1 MSSPRHRPHRF
12 AAALAAYLV
21 LATGAGARLGTAQ
34 TAPAEPAAPP
44 GPDYYDITGDF
55 TSLKKIDGETV
66 LELLQNVR
74 IVHGDVTV
82 NADRAVSFTERRLT
96 QLTGNVRVQQGTLVM
111 AGEEGEY
118 RRDEDLAVLK
128 RRVHIVDEGWTVDCD
143 EVRYSR
149 RTGQAWLIGNVVGRD
164 STSTLRADR
173 VLYERTIGRAEAF
186 GSVEL
191 SNREER
197 VIVRGRH
204 GIYHR
209 DRGEGVIDRDPT
221 LVSGPDDDEP
231 VTVVS
236 DTMRVYPDSA
246 RAIAYYRVKII
257 KGNTVTQCDS
267 AMLYDDQKR
276 VELYGHPLARQD
288 RTTMKGDRM
297 VAHYDAKEINRIDIL
312 GAAVIRDERRDSLVV
327 GRDSW
332 VKGDTISLYLHDN
345 NLDSLHVEGNASSE
359 YYPSTPNKVESNFIN
374 GNRMFFRMG
383 RDEIEFVD
391 VSGKAGGTYRYL
403 NLGTNQTADSL
414 RAVADSTLSFIP
426 FAAHAERVQYS
437 AERIQYHAR
446 TKDLVLEKSAR
457 LTYHDNE
464 LTGDAITYHSA
475 LQILDATGS
484 PTLTD
489 AGQKLYGQRMDYDLE
504 SETGLVTS
512 GSTQYQQGYYHGE
525 NMAKVGE
532 NELKVWN
539 SWYSTCDLKEPHYH
553 FAARVMKVY
562 PDDKVFSGPIW
573 LHVGKTPIFAL
584 PFLANSISRGRKSGV
599 LRPDFEFGITSDRSR
614 FIRNVGYYWAT
625 NDYTDFTFVA
635 DFNEDKSWRLH
646 ISNQYKLRYLFDGAV
661 QYSYFRDLTD
671 QSTEWTFDGTHRQT
685 LGEKASLNAGLRFVS
700 SDDAPQSVNT
710 IDDVNRYIDRSI
722 RSNVSLRKSWDT
734 AGFSAS
740 ASRTQNLNIVDPDAI
755 KVQMTLPDVTLS
767 IPSRNLYFGSNA
779 GAPQGLWESI
789 LKNTRYSPSLSGSR
803 QSTEKLY
810 EDSETIK
817 GRAGLALTSPQ
828 RLGFVTLA
836 PGLNTSLVSSRYDLQ
851 RQAYDRIVTSGGVT
865 DTVAVAA
872 LDSTSTITQFTW
884 NVGVSANT
892 NFYGTFYPS
901 IGRLRGIRHTLTP
914 SVAYSLTPAQHGRPR
929 AQGVGLN
936 LRNAF
941 DLKVLD
947 TSKAARED
955 TTHAGEEKVR
965 KLSSVLFWNLS
976 ASYRPDLPLDQA
988 WSTVNSAVNFV
999 LMGMNVSVNHVID
1012 PYTWDVTSTSATS
1025 SLRIGGTHPFGK
1037 TSHVDTRELSTV
1049 AAADTSRAKRKDFA
1063 SGGVDF
1069 TQTGDVAGDRP
1080 PEDLQLEKGRL
1091 PWSMSLGLSYSKSSS
1106 GQSSSTLRM
1115 GWEVNLTDNWRI
1127 DYSTIYDVESREQSG
1142 QYFSIGRDLHCW
1154 EMSFSRQLLGDEWQ
1168 YYFRIS
1174 LKAHSDLYGESG
1186 SRGVGG
1192 GLIGQF

>member
-1 MSSPRHRPHRF
+1 MSLPRHRPQRF
-12 AAALAAYLV
+12 AAALAVYLV
-21 LATGAGARLGTAQ
+21 LATGAGARFGAAQ
-34 TAPAEPAAPP
+34 TQPAPP
-44 GPDYYDITGDF
+44 APDYYDITGDF
-55 TSLKKIDGETV
+55 TSLKKINGETV

-96 QLTGNVRVQQGTLVM
+96 QLTGHVRVQQGTFVM
-111 AGEEGEY
+111 TGEEGEY

-128 RRVHIVDEGWTVDCD
+128 HRVHIIDEGWTVDCD

-149 RTGQAWLIGNVVGRD
+149 RTGQAWLSGNVVGRD

-191 SNREER
+191 SSREER
-197 VIVRGRH
+197 VVVRGRH
-204 GIYHR
+204 GVYHR

-221 LVSGPDDDEP
+221 LVSGPDDEEP

-236 DTMRVYPDSA
+236 DTMRVYPDSS
-246 RAIAYYRVKII
+246 RASAYYRVKII

-276 VELYGHPLARQD
+276 VELFGHPLARQD
-288 RTTMKGDRM
+288 RTTMKGERM
-297 VAHYDAKEINRIDIL
+297 IAHYDEKEINRIDIL
-312 GAAVIRDERRDSLVV
+312 GAAAIRDEGRDSLVV

-332 VKGDTISLYLHDN
+332 VAGDTISLYLHDN
-345 NLDSLHVEGNASSE
+345 DLDSLHVAGHASSE
-359 YYPSTPNKVESNFIN
+359 YYPSTPNKVESNFIT
-374 GNRMFFRMG
+374 GNRMFFRLG
-383 RDEIEFVD
+383 HDEIEFVD
-391 VSGKAGGTYRYL
+391 VSGKAAGTYRYL
-403 NLGTNQTADSL
+403 NLGAHQTADSL
-414 RAVADSTLSFIP
+414 RAVGDSALAFVP
-426 FAAHAERVQYS
+426 FPARAERVEYS
-437 AERIQYHAR
+437 AEHIQYMAR
-446 TKDLVLEKSAR
+446 SKDLVLEKSAR

-464 LTGDAITYHSA
+464 LTGDAITYHSE

-512 GSTQYQQGYYHGE
+512 GSTQYEQGYYHGE

-539 SWYSTCDLKEPHYH
+539 SWYTTCDLKEPHYH
-553 FAARVMKVY
+553 FAARTMKVY

-573 LHVGKTPIFAL
+573 LHVGRTPIFAL
-584 PFLANSISRGRKSGV
+584 PFMANSISRGRSSGV
-599 LRPDFEFGITSDRSR
+599 LRPDFEFGITSDRDR
-614 FIRNVGYYWAT
+614 YIRNVGYYWAT
-625 NDYTDFTFVA
+625 NDYTDFTFVG

-646 ISNQYKLRYLFDGAV
+646 INNQYKLRYLFDGAV
-661 QYSYFRDLTD
+661 QYSYFRDITD
-671 QSTEWTFDGTHRQT
+671 QSTEWTFDGIHRQT

-710 IDDVNRYIDRSI
+710 IDNVNRYIDRSI

-740 ASRTQNLNIVDPDAI
+740 ASRTQNLSIVDPNAI
-755 KVQMTLPDVTLS
+755 QVQTTLPDVTLS
-767 IPSRNLYFGSNA
+767 IPSRNLYFGSDA
-779 GAPQGLWESI
+779 GAPKGFWESI
-789 LKNTRYSPSLSGSR
+789 LKNTRYSPALSGSR
-803 QSTEKLY
+803 ERTEKLY
-810 EDSETIK
+810 QESEAIN
-817 GRAGLALTSPQ
+817 GRAGLSLSSPQ
-828 RLGFVTLA
+828 RIKFLTLA
-836 PGLNTSLVSSRYDLQ
+836 PGVNTSLVSSRFDLQ
-851 RQAYDRIVTSGGVT
+851 RQAYDQIVTVGGVP
-865 DTVAVAA
+865 DTVSVAA

-892 NFYGTFYPS
+892 NFYGTFYPR

-914 SVAYSLTPAQHGRPR
+914 SVSYSLTPAQNDRPR

-955 TTHAGEEKVR
+955 TTQAEGEKVR

-988 WSTVNSAVNFV
+988 WSNVNSAVNFV
-999 LMGMNVSVNHVID
+999 LMGMNVSINHVID
-1012 PYTWDVTSTSATS
+1012 PYTGDLNSTSATS
-1025 SLRIGGTHPFGK
+1025 SLRIGGSHPFGK
-1037 TSHVDTRELSTV
+1037 SSHVDTRELSQV
-1049 AAADTSRAKRKDFA
+1049 AAADTSHAKRKDFA

-1069 TQTGDVAGDRP
+1069 TQTGDVAAGRP
-1080 PEDLQLEKGRL
+1080 AGDLQLEKGRL
-1091 PWSMSLGLSYSKSSS
+1091 PWSLSLGLSYSKSST
-1106 GQSSSTLRM
+1106 GQSSSTLRL
-1115 GWEVNLTDNWRI
+1115 GYEVKLTDNWHF
-1127 DYSTIYDVESREQSG
+1127 DYSTIYDVERREQSG

-1168 YYFRIS
+1168 YYFRVT